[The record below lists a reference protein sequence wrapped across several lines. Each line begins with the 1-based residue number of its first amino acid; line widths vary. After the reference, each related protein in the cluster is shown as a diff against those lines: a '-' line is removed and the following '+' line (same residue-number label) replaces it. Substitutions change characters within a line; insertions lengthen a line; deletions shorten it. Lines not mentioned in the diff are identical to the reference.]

1 MPQPTV
7 AELWTA
13 LGRSRLVAPAAL
25 AALQREHGQR
35 SDAAAADAA
44 AVASWLVSRGVV
56 TRWQAK
62 RLLAGERGPYVL
74 GDYRLL
80 ERREHPGGVPLF
92 TARHEPSQR
101 VVDLV
106 LLSGRRCQDP
116 AVWQGVV
123 RRATS
128 AIGAT
133 EPTLSRTWAVE
144 EADGSRFIVCEH
156 VTGTSLGA
164 MLETAGPLS
173 PREAGETVLRLARGV
188 AAIHASG
195 GVHGAVSLDTA
206 LRTEGAAGSGAA
218 GLRLLQYPL
227 VADPHLNPPR
237 IPLATDDDLAKLGSS
252 AVFVAP
258 ELTLP
263 GASCT
268 ERSDVYA
275 LGAVLHALLTG
286 QLPGWRG
293 EPRATLRHTA
303 IAGLPPLGPPVVP
316 QEVAT
321 LVGYLTARDPQG
333 RYPGAGEAAD
343 AIAACFGIEE
353 SALVTVTES
362 VTGAAEPDTLSA
374 TTGAA
379 TSRRRPAR
387 RRSPLPAILTTGV
400 LLGLAAVAG
409 FVLDPF
415 GMRSGPER
423 PPASSATAPPPAD
436 AVAVESTDG
445 ADATPST
452 PADTAATLA
461 TTPAPSADAADGG
474 ANPAATVT
482 LVADDALPWAAPT
495 HGPPPTLAYLPGGS
509 QLLLTARPAEIMAE
523 PEGPLF
529 IKALGPEVEAALAWL
544 TSAAGCDL
552 QWIESVQAGW
562 QAAADGSVVGGCAI
576 RLAEGH
582 TVRDDAASRGRQWGT
597 TETVTVAGASV
608 HRAGPWAYW
617 VPQAEQGRVLVV
629 APAAF
634 IEEIVVA
641 GDARPPLP
649 RDVESLVDMLDAGR
663 HLSIGAATH
672 YLFTDGRG
680 LLAGPL
686 ARLADPLDAFLG
698 DGVRAAALAIH
709 FGDSVY
715 VELDAVGTLDAAAAG
730 LAPALSERMHDLP
743 AAVERSVASLAPH
756 PHGRLLV
763 MRLPTMLG
771 ALVAH
776 LRAGAEGQGAVLNAY
791 LPRHAGHNL
800 ALAAE
805 LLLAQGPGTA
815 TPLAQAGAAPATPD
829 DVWAKLRRPLT
840 IVFSRDTLEKSVQMV
855 ADEIGVPI
863 EIIGPD
869 LQLEGITKNQ
879 SFGLAERDQTADAIL
894 RVILAKSNPDGKLV
908 YVVRQQGGVE
918 KIEITTRAAAAKRG
932 DTLPPGF
939 EAAAKGTEETR

>member
-7 AELWTA
+7 AELWAA

-35 SDAAAADAA
+35 SDAAAADAT
-44 AVASWLVSRGVV
+44 AVASWLVSRGAV

-116 AVWQGVV
+116 AVWQGIV
-123 RRATS
+123 RRATRT
-128 AIGAT
+128 IGVT

-164 MLETAGPLS
+164 TLAAAGPLS

-188 AAIHASG
+188 AAIHATG

-206 LRTEGAAGSGAA
+206 LRAEDAAGSGAG

-227 VADPHLNPPR
+227 VADPHLDPPR

-258 ELTLP
+258 ELTMP
-263 GASCT
+263 GAMCT
-268 ERSDVYA
+268 PRSDVYA
-275 LGAVLHALLTG
+275 LGALLHALLTG

-362 VTGAAEPDTLSA
+362 VPGAAGHDAPSA
-374 TTGAA
+374 AA
-379 TSRRRPAR
+379 STSTPRRRPAR
-387 RRSPLPAILTTGV
+387 RRSPVPVILTTGM
-400 LLGLAAVAG
+400 LLGLAAAAG

-415 GMRSGPER
+415 GMRSGPE
-423 PPASSATAPPPAD
+423 PPPQSGATAPPPAAD
-436 AVAVESTDG
+436 VVVASSDGTAGAVTESASSDV
-445 ADATPST
+445 
-452 PADTAATLA
+452 AA
-461 TTPAPSADAADGG
+461 TPAPPVGAAADGG
-474 ANPAATVT
+474 AGRAATVT

-509 QLLLTARPAEIMAE
+509 QLVLTARPAEIMAE

-544 TSAAGCDL
+544 TTVVGCDL

-562 QAAADGSVVGGCAI
+562 QAAADGSVVGGCVI
-576 RLAEGH
+576 RLAEEH
-582 TVRDDAASRGRQWGT
+582 TVRDDAASRGRQWGA

-617 VPQAEQGRVLVV
+617 VPQAGQGRVLVV

-641 GDARPPLP
+641 GAARPPLP
-649 RDVESLVDMLDAGR
+649 RDVEALVDMLDEDR

-698 DGVRAAALAIH
+698 DGVRAAALALH

-730 LAPALSERMHDLP
+730 LAPTLSERVHDLP

-771 ALVAH
+771 ALAAH

-800 ALAAE
+800 ALATE
-805 LLLAQGPGTA
+805 LLLAQGPGAA
-815 TPLAQAGAAPATPD
+815 TPLAQAGAAPAAPQ

-840 IVFSRDTLEKSVQMV
+840 LVFARDTLEKSVQMV
-855 ADEIGVPI
+855 AEEIGVPI

-894 RVILAKSNPDGKLV
+894 RVILAKSNTDGKLV
-908 YVVRQQGGVE
+908 YVVRQQNGVE
-918 KIEITTRAAAAKRG
+918 KIEITTRSAAAKRG

-939 EAAAKGTEETR
+939 EAAAEGTGETR